1 MQMEKPGPERFVT
14 VRQFRPLD
22 EEKLNSEHFARVCVY
37 EAGQPGSN
45 LKKFL
50 KEKILFGNFGDIGT
64 DEIRDLAKDIF
75 VGERSAAYLTQMR
88 SDSCIGYSNEEVD
101 SIIILLLE
109 TPNVD
114 AALVAQAL
122 GYLPPRPRY

>member
-1 MQMEKPGPERFVT
+1 MQKEKPGPERFVT

-37 EAGQPGSN
+37 EAGQPNSS

-50 KEKILFGNFGDIGT
+50 KEKVLFGNFGDIGT
-64 DEIRDLAKDIF
+64 DEIRDLAKELF
-75 VGERSAAYLTQMR
+75 VSERSVAYLMQMR
-88 SDSCIGYSNEEVD
+88 SDSCLGYSPEEEDV
-101 SIIILLLE
+101 IILLLE

-114 AALVAQAL
+114 AGLVASAL
-122 GYLPPRPRY
+122 GYTTPRPRY